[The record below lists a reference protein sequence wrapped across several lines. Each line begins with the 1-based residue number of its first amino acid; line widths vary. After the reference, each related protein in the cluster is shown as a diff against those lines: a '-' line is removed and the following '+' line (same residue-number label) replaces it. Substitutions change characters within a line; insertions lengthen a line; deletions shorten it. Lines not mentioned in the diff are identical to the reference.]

1 MELSC
6 IRMRNWVREGLAVFC
21 FLVWIERSVLLVH
34 EVSLNKISASTE
46 AVGWVLIYLYMVSTF

>member
-1 MELSC
+1 
-6 IRMRNWVREGLAVFC
+6 MRNWVRKGLAVFC

>member
-1 MELSC
+1 
-6 IRMRNWVREGLAVFC
+6 MRNWVREGLAVFC

-46 AVGWVLIYLYMVSTF
+46 AVGWVLMYLYMVYLYMVSTF